1 MEWVDRLNESIQYIE
16 NHLTE
21 ELDYRRLGQIAC
33 CSSCHFQR
41 MFTYMA
47 NMPLSEYIRRRK
59 MSLAAVDLQNG
70 GKVVDVA
77 AKYGYSSPT
86 AFNRA
91 FRAVHGIPPS
101 AAQALGTPV
110 KSFPP
115 LTFVLAVEGA
125 AELNYRIET
134 REAIRVVGLSAP
146 LRQTIE
152 ENFTLVP
159 GMWQEAAS
167 SGALEELAAMMEG
180 PPMGL
185 LGVSACGDGEQWRYL
200 IAAATGKAAGRFEE
214 YQIPAAVWAIFPGT
228 GTNRSMQE
236 LERRVVTQWFPTS
249 GYEYD
254 DGPDIEVYLNPD
266 PSNAQYE
273 LWIPVRK
280 KEEKSFF

>member
-1 MEWVDRLNESIQYIE
+1 
-16 NHLTE
+16 
-21 ELDYRRLGQIAC
+21 
-33 CSSCHFQR
+33 
-41 MFTYMA
+41 
-47 NMPLSEYIRRRK
+47 
-59 MSLAAVDLQNG
+59 
-70 GKVVDVA
+70 
-77 AKYGYSSPT
+77 
-86 AFNRA
+86 
-91 FRAVHGIPPS
+91 
-101 AAQALGTPV
+101 
-110 KSFPP
+110 
-115 LTFVLAVEGA
+115 
-125 AELNYRIET
+125 
-134 REAIRVVGLSAP
+134 
-146 LRQTIE
+146 
-152 ENFTLVP
+152 
-159 GMWQEAAS
+159 
-167 SGALEELAAMMEG
+167 
-180 PPMGL
+180 MGL